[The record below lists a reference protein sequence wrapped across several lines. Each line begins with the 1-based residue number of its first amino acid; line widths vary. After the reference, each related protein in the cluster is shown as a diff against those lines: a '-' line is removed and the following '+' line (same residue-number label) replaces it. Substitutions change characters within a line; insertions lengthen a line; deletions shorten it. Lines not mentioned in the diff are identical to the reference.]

1 MYVLSPGDIE
11 CLGDMGDEFFVTPG
25 RYVDK
30 THVVC
35 PIPSNPTSTEISI
48 MISFTKRN
56 EWTKNDFKS
65 FSSIAFEVYAM
76 APVVLS
82 LLLLPICFSNV
93 RNTYF

>member
-1 MYVLSPGDIE
+1 
-11 CLGDMGDEFFVTPG
+11 
-25 RYVDK
+25 
-30 THVVC
+30 
-35 PIPSNPTSTEISI
+35 

-82 LLLLPICFSNV
+82 LFLLPICFSNV